1 MPTVP
6 VRPSLAPQPVQQ
18 ARYSAQGTVPVQD
31 QTPRMLGQ
39 QAQAFQQA
47 GQDWGRYA
55 AETQR
60 RADIAY
66 TTERMTQAAEADLNE
81 WSAYSQKQGKDAYD
95 GFDSFRSSVQQRYER
110 IAENAENDQQR
121 QWLKEQG
128 QQQVLRL
135 TERAMAHRDKEIAVW
150 RVGSAKAASELA
162 VTRAIDTFGTE
173 DERGALND
181 VIARSMEQA
190 DLQGLDDGSRKL
202 YVDSQLRR
210 VVTGTVGKLLTE
222 PGRTGELVAYWNKNK
237 SVVLP
242 DERTKLEQQVRGAF
256 IDDQTRALHADP
268 SRTFEQKMD
277 VVTGFAAQNV
287 ISQDEATRARNFL
300 MQMESQRLQVRA
312 IEERDVRQQLDEW
325 HAQNPMR
332 EPPVALQQR
341 AAEFGIRM
349 QRTQVTS
356 REFEAQLNA
365 LTPEQVRELR
375 NMPAPIRENY
385 LASGL
390 SKEDAKT
397 WDARILGDQT
407 TVSIAE
413 RIKSAALELK
423 VIAPGEMDT
432 AKTEA
437 LNAWIKGT
445 VDPAIE
451 RERIRLDVDKLTP
464 TQVDEL
470 VLDPLRKQM
479 AWVETGVIFKGRED
493 VPVEKLGREG
503 RLGQASVTVDD
514 IKTGRKTDV
523 ALRDIPT
530 EHVVGALEE
539 WRKIGQPGSPPPGF
553 VAQYWLDKGSP
564 KASLEA
570 ATEAQKREAAK
581 VLQGWPQ
588 FTSRPGSGPS
598 RPVGLTPA
606 AGSNAALT
614 VDQYKRLLQ
623 QQPK

>member
-6 VRPSLAPQPVQQ
+6 TRPSLALQPAQQ

-39 QAQAFQQA
+39 QAQAFQHA

-60 RADIAY
+60 RADIAF
-66 TTERMTQAAEADLNE
+66 TTERQTQAAEADLND
-81 WSAYSQKQGKDAYD
+81 WSAYSQKQGKAAYD
-95 GFDSFRSSVQQRYER
+95 GFEDFRSTVQKRYEK
-110 IAENAENDQQR
+110 IAETAENEQQR
-121 QWLKEQG
+121 QWLKDHG
-128 QQQVLRL
+128 QQQVLRM
-135 TERAMAHRDKEIAVW
+135 TERAMAHRDKEVAVW
-150 RVGSAKAASELA
+150 RVGSAKSATELA
-162 VTRAIDTFGTE
+162 VARSIDSFGTD
-173 DERGALND
+173 DERVALND
-181 VIARSMEQA
+181 VVARSMEMA

-210 VVTGTVGKLLTE
+210 VVSGTVGKLLAE

-237 SVVLP
+237 GVVPP

-277 VVTGFAAQNV
+277 AVAGFAAQKV
-287 ISQDEATRARNFL
+287 ISQDEATSAKNYL
-300 MQMESQRLQVRA
+300 MQLESQRLQVRA
-312 IEERDVRQQLDEW
+312 VEERDVRQQLDEW
-325 HAQNPMR
+325 VAQNPMR
-332 EPPVALQQR
+332 DPPPALLQR
-341 AAEFGIRM
+341 MQEYGVRL
-349 QRTQVTS
+349 QRTQVTN
-356 REFEAQLNA
+356 RDFEARLNA
-365 LTPEQVRELR
+365 MTPQEMRELR
-375 NMPAPIRENY
+375 NAPAPIRENY

-423 VIAPGEMDT
+423 VVAPGEMDT

-451 RERIRLDVDKLTP
+451 RERVRLKVDKLTP

-470 VLDPLRKQM
+470 VLDPLRKQTV
-479 AWVETGVIFKGRED
+479 WVETGVIFKGREE
-493 VPVEKLGREG
+493 VPIEKLAREG
-503 RLGQASVTVDD
+503 RIGQANVTVDD

-523 ALRDIPT
+523 SPARHPHRARRRCAGGVAQDRTTRLAASRLRRP
-530 EHVVGALEE
+530 VLAGQ
-539 WRKIGQPGSPPPGF
+539 GQPEGVS
-553 VAQYWLDKGSP
+553 
-564 KASLEA
+564 
-570 ATEAQKREAAK
+570 
-581 VLQGWPQ
+581 
-588 FTSRPGSGPS
+588 
-598 RPVGLTPA
+598 
-606 AGSNAALT
+606 
-614 VDQYKRLLQ
+614 
-623 QQPK
+623 